1 MTDPPRKDS
10 PLDELRD
17 VKLRLPMHHLVRLQS
32 FRLLKRTT
40 ISRVLSEALEQY
52 FATTAHDDLAGAR
65 PRPAREDEGAGATA

>member
-1 MTDPPRKDS
+1 MIDPPHKAS

-40 ISRVLSEALEQY
+40 ISHVLAEALEQY
-52 FATTAHDDLAGAR
+52 FATTARNDLAGAR
-65 PRPAREDEGAGATA
+65 PRPSDDGPARPDGA